1 MGDFLQEQQDEM
13 EAIESIYSEEIDILD
28 TSPHR
33 FTIPVKTDDYDEDEG
48 LGRMVLLKFS
58 FTKTYPNEAPLVEVE
73 ESENMEEDGIL
84 DDMAAHI
91 KEQIEENLGMP
102 MIFTIISAMIEW
114 LGETNDRLKREA
126 EEEAQ
131 RIKDAADEEERK
143 KLEGTKVTIESFLA
157 WKADFDKERME
168 KMLVKEKTG
177 KEKLTGRE
185 LFMTDTTLNESDL
198 KFLAEAGDTAVTVDE
213 SLFEDLEDLDI
224 DDDSDEDWN
233 PGDDDSD

>member
-58 FTKTYPNEAPLVEVE
+58 FTKTYPSEAPLVEVE

>member
-1 MGDFLQEQQDEM
+1 M
-13 EAIESIYSEEIDILD
+13 
-28 TSPHR
+28 R
-33 FTIPVKTDDYDEDEG
+33 
-48 LGRMVLLKFS
+48 
-58 FTKTYPNEAPLVEVE
+58 
-73 ESENMEEDGIL
+73 
-84 DDMAAHI
+84 
-91 KEQIEENLGMP
+91 
-102 MIFTIISAMIEW
+102 
-114 LGETNDRLKREA
+114 KRG
-126 EEEAQ
+126 
-131 RIKDAADEEERK
+131 K